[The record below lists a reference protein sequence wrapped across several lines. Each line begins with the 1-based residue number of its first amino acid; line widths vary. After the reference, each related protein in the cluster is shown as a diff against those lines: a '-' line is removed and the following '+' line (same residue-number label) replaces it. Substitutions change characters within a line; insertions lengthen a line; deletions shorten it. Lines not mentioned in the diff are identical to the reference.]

1 MKMRAA
7 VVVALLA
14 AGWAGVVAV
23 AADVVVLENGSRLVG
38 TLVSIAPGKVV
49 LNTDFAGP
57 LTLESKR
64 IVEIRAETRLHVAFA
79 DGRRVAGTLAAE
91 PVGTVLRTEAGVLP
105 IADLQ
110 AIQAVW
116 PEGQPDPTLA
126 PPPGRKWTHELAAD
140 IGGRSGN
147 ASKVRVG
154 GAARSVLAGPDDK
167 TALYLRGAMAEENG
181 NETEDELIGGADYE
195 RAFTKRHMWY
205 TRAELERDDIETLDL
220 RSTAA
225 GGYGYYFIKQ
235 APDML
240 RGRVGVQYRRED
252 YQSGRTEDTV
262 APEAGVRYEVS
273 LKTWAVLVSEITYA
287 PAFDDFANYRV
298 DHSTSLD
305 IPLSATKHLALR
317 LGVTNSYNSTAPDS
331 TERLDT
337 TYMARLVLKL
347 P

>member
-1 MKMRAA
+1 MKRCRVWAA
-7 VVVALLA
+7 LVLA
-14 AGWAGVVAV
+14 AGCTAVAV
-23 AADVVVLENGSRLVG
+23 AAADVVVLENGSRLVG
-38 TLVSIAPGKVV
+38 TITGIAQGKVV

-64 IVEIRAETRLHVAFA
+64 IVEIRSETLLHVAFA
-79 DGRRVAGTLAAE
+79 DGQRVAGTLAAE
-91 PVGTVLRTEAGVLP
+91 PAGTVLRTDSGALP
-105 IADLQ
+105 IADLR
-110 AIQAVW
+110 AVRAVW

-126 PPPGRKWTHELAAD
+126 PPPGRTWTHELAAD
-140 IGGRSGN
+140 IGGRTGN
-147 ASKVRVG
+147 TRKVRLG
-154 GAARSVLAGPDDK
+154 GAARSVLSGPDDK
-167 TALYLRGAMAEENG
+167 TALYLRGALAEENG

-195 RAFTKRHMWY
+195 RALTKRHMWY

-240 RGRVGVQYRRED
+240 RARVGVQYRREE
-252 YQSGRTEDTV
+252 YQSGRTEDVV

-287 PAFDDFANYRV
+287 PAFEDFGNYRV
-298 DHSTSLD
+298 DHATTLD
-305 IPLSATKHLALR
+305 IPLSSSRHLALR
-317 LGVTNSYNSTAPDS
+317 LGVTNSYNSTAPDD